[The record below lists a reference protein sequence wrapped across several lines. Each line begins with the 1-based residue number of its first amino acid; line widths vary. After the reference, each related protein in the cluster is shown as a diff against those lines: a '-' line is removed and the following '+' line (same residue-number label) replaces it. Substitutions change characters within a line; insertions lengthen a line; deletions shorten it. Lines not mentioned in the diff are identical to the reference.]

1 MKKDRPIFDGQQI
14 SKGKRRKNPQNK
26 SIKNNNRP
34 IFDGQQISKGK
45 RRKI

>member
-1 MKKDRPIFDGQQI
+1 MKKETPIFDGKQI
-14 SKGKRRKNPQNK
+14 SKGKRRKKSQNK
-26 SIKNNNRP
+26 SIKNKNKP